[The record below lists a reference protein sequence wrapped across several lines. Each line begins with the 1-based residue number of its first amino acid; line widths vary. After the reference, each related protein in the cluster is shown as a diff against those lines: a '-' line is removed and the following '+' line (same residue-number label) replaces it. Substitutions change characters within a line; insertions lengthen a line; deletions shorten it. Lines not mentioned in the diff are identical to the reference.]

1 MLLPSFWFKQ
11 RKRCPSSVNANAP
24 DEGASEA
31 VDPLPYLPL
40 CAQSFSTKKGNYDL
54 NRANFQCTSENRFM
68 TFSVGPRLICSSSH
82 LAAWER
88 EISCGLAFRSLN
100 MFTILSV

>member
-1 MLLPSFWFKQ
+1 MPLPTFWFKQ
-11 RKRCPSSVNANAP
+11 RKRYPSSINAQ

-31 VDPLPYLPL
+31 VEPLPYLPL

-68 TFSVGPRLICSSSH
+68 TF
-82 LAAWER
+82 
-88 EISCGLAFRSLN
+88 
-100 MFTILSV
+100 